1 MDQVHAVLAS
11 LPGGAVI
18 PLVYR
23 HGAAETVFIVALAT
37 WLVFEFVMRVRQRM
51 LASGPPSR
59 DPTFFV
65 LVATLAGSIILAE
78 VLGRRGGLPWPGGV
92 AWPFAAGIA
101 LIAVGLGLRVW
112 SIATLGRF
120 FQFRIKV
127 QPGHQVVAKGPYR
140 YVRHPSYTGLALIL
154 AGIALATDDVWSLVV
169 VAVVA
174 GAGLAVRIH
183 AEERQLTQAL
193 GAEYE
198 QFAAGRKRLVPGV
211 W

>member
-65 LVATLAGSIILAE
+65 LVAALAGSIILAE

-101 LIAVGLGLRVW
+101 LI
-112 SIATLGRF
+112 
-120 FQFRIKV
+120 
-127 QPGHQVVAKGPYR
+127 
-140 YVRHPSYTGLALIL
+140 L
-154 AGIALATDDVWSLVV
+154 AGIALATDVWSLVV

-174 GAGLAVRIH
+174 GAGLTVRIH

>member
-51 LASGPPSR
+51 LASGPPSQG
-59 DPTFFV
+59 PTFFV
-65 LVATLAGSIILAE
+65 LVAALAGSIILAE

-101 LIAVGLGLRVW
+101 LIAVGFGLRVW

-120 FQFRIKV
+120 FQLRIKV

-140 YVRHPSYTGLALIL
+140 SG
-154 AGIALATDDVWSLVV
+154 S
-169 VAVVA
+169 
-174 GAGLAVRIH
+174 
-183 AEERQLTQAL
+183 
-193 GAEYE
+193 
-198 QFAAGRKRLVPGV
+198 
-211 W
+211 